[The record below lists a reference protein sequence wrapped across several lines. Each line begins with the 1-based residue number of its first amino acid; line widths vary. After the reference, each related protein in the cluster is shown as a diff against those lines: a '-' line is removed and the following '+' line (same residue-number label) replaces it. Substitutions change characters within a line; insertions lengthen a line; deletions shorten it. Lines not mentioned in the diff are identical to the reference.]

1 MAVNEFNRLHIS
13 SMNTL
18 GIKSLS
24 VLLVTTFFA
33 TNAFSQGDPAPIS
46 EKSRAYHEARLH
58 LTEPS
63 YSLSRVKALIKA
75 IKEPKTD
82 ADFGTKAL
90 DGKIFGKLTVKE
102 KFTYCMIY
110 GENFSQNCDG
120 MPAFINEETKIFGH
134 PSGAFSSEED
144 WSARQNKFLLS
155 HRATVIRLL
164 KETIRAKGEVG
175 ANLKKAVLTLHAH
188 EVIPD
193 LVSAYKKSRQDLEI
207 LATLSNLMSDAKYR
221 PYMKTKTYKLLYGQ
235 KESNYKSFVPFSKE
249 AENTIIANAESFHL
263 HRAR

>member
-1 MAVNEFNRLHIS
+1 
-13 SMNTL
+13 MNSVGT
-18 GIKSLS
+18 KSL
-24 VLLVTTFFA
+24 TFLILTA
-33 TNAFSQGDPAPIS
+33 CLAPIVGAQGDPAPIS

-82 ADFGTKAL
+82 SDFGTKAL

-144 WSARQNKFLLS
+144 WSARQIKFLVS
-155 HRATVIRLL
+155 HRATIIQLL
-164 KETIRAKGEVG
+164 KETIRARGEVG
-175 ANLKKAVLTLHAH
+175 ANLKKAVLTLHAR
-188 EVIPD
+188 EVIPE
-193 LVSAYKKSRQDLEI
+193 LVSTYKKSRQDLEI

-221 PYMKTKTYKLLYGQ
+221 PYMKTQTYKRLYGQ

-249 AENTIIANAESFHL
+249 AEQTIIANAESFHL